1 MSFEIFEDK
10 EVIRIIVEDKF
21 KKRYF
26 GRDSVQP
33 YLRVLT
39 LASLRNN
46 IKELSLRL
54 TENQNSGGT
63 IVSVKDRT
71 YSLICYLE
79 RVGIKMDKS
88 PGINP
93 EKNENLTALEI
104 TYGVFQD
111 LFGIIEQLD
120 DLKIKKEQNKQI
132 KTIKT
137 NLKSCYSGYIVKNDK
152 VSITLATDHNKR
164 RLKSISESLNL
175 SQKLYELNSNN
186 YELIILIAN
195 TNQIYQLLTENNSPT
210 QLCKTLMQEE
220 LRQFK
225 NKITEPQTLLEPTEL
240 W

>member
-1 MSFEIFEDK
+1 MSFEIFEDR

-26 GRDSVQP
+26 GRDSIQP

-63 IVSVKDRT
+63 IVNVKDRI

-79 RVGIKMDKS
+79 RVGIKLDKS
-88 PGINP
+88 SCINT
-93 EKNENLTALEI
+93 EKNDNLTDLE
-104 TYGVFQD
+104 TAFGVFQD
-111 LFGIIEQLD
+111 LFGIIKQLD
-120 DLKIKKEQNKQI
+120 ELKVKKELSKQI

-137 NLKSCYSGYIVKNDK
+137 NLKSCYSGYVVKNDNI
-152 VSITLATDHNKR
+152 SIMLATDHNKR

-175 SQKLYELNSNN
+175 LQKLNELNPNN
-186 YELIILIAN
+186 YELMILIVN
-195 TNQIYQLLTENNSPT
+195 TNQIYQSLTENNSPT
-210 QLCKTLMQEE
+210 PLCKTLMKEE
-220 LRQFK
+220 LRQFEAK
-225 NKITEPQTLLEPTEL
+225 LTEFQTLLDPTEL

>member
-1 MSFEIFEDK
+1 
-10 EVIRIIVEDKF
+10 
-21 KKRYF
+21 
-26 GRDSVQP
+26 
-33 YLRVLT
+33 
-39 LASLRNN
+39 
-46 IKELSLRL
+46 
-54 TENQNSGGT
+54 
-63 IVSVKDRT
+63 
-71 YSLICYLE
+71 
-79 RVGIKMDKS
+79 MDKS